1 MPPGIFFIFKFV
13 QKPLFATILVYSLR
27 NFLLT
32 GNQPSSLTWSF
43 LYCIYPISV
52 FVRGTIRGIRR
63 KREMKELGAREFPS
77 VHSNLP
83 MGISIMYKSV
93 QGFLHSQLGEI
104 ATAWQ
109 EQYGSTFS
117 IEVLGDYSIV
127 TFEPEHIKNMLSTNF
142 DNFEKG
148 PRFREMFRLVLGNGV
163 FNADGDIWKFHRAMT
178 RPFFVRDRVTDF
190 DIFDRHADIA
200 VNKMIERLSEGEPI
214 DFQDVMSRLTLDSA
228 TEFLFGSCV
237 HSLAAPLPYAH
248 NSPRKTDDNNK
259 VLHKNDRFAKALA
272 EAQAETALRTK
283 LGDLWP
289 LRDIFGDRI
298 QDSMAI
304 INEYIDPILQEALEN
319 RKPNGGDTRA
329 ENLQGGPETLLS
341 HLVQETDDIDIIRD
355 EVINIM
361 LAGRDT
367 HPDVL
372 ATLRHEILTK
382 IGLNRPTFDD
392 LKECKYL
399 RAVINET
406 LRLYPPAPFNVR
418 ASIDSTTWKAKDGG
432 KPYYVPAGCFVAY
445 SVFVMHRRK
454 DLWGPDGIYFNFTQ
468 IFGIHCHSQLAALE
482 YDPNRFLDERVHKF
496 AYNQTS
502 FVLVRLLQAFDT
514 ITLDVDAQ
522 PSDSRPPPEWKG
534 RSGVPRDEKIW
545 MKSHLTLYAYK
556 GLWLRMTFANQSIQ

>member
-1 MPPGIFFIFKFV
+1 MN
-13 QKPLFATILVYSLR
+13 R
-27 NFLLT
+27 
-32 GNQPSSLTWSF
+32 
-43 LYCIYPISV
+43 
-52 FVRGTIRGIRR
+52 
-63 KREMKELGAREFPS
+63 LGARGFPS
-77 VHSNLP
+77 VRSSVP
-83 MGISIMYKSV
+83 MA
-93 QGFLHSQLGEI
+93 EI
-104 ATAWQ
+104 LTAWQ
-109 EQYGSTFS
+109 EQYGSTYS
-117 IEVLGDYSIV
+117 VEVLGDYGIV
-127 TFEPEHIKNMLSTNF
+127 TFEPEYIKTILATNF

-148 PRFREMFRLVLGNGV
+148 PRFRKMFRSVLGNGV

-200 VNKMIERLSEGEPI
+200 INKMIERLSEGEPI

-248 NSPRKTDDNNK
+248 NSPRTTN
-259 VLHKNDRFAKALA
+259 VTSLHINDRFAKAFA
-272 EAQAETALRTK
+272 EAQAEVTLRSR

-289 LRDIFGDRI
+289 LRDIFGDQTR
-298 QDSMAI
+298 DSMAI
-304 INEYIDPILQEALEN
+304 INEYIDPILQEAIEN
-319 RKPNGGDTRA
+319 KKPKSKGGDAQA
-329 ENLQGGPETLLS
+329 EKLEGPETLLS

-367 HPDVL
+367 TASTLTFILYCLSQHPDIL

-406 LRLYPPAPFNVR
+406 LRLYPPVPFNVR
-418 ASIDSTTWKAKDGG
+418 TSINSVTLNAKDGG
-432 KPYYVPAGCFVAY
+432 KPYYVPANCSVSY
-445 SVFVMHRRK
+445 SVFIMHRRK
-454 DLWGPDGIYFNFTQ
+454 DLWGPD
-468 IFGIHCHSQLAALE
+468 ALE
-482 YDPNRFLDERVHKF
+482 YDPNRFLDERVHKVYLTPNPFIFLPFNAVKTNDILQGPRICLGQQF
-496 AYNQTS
+496 AYNETS

-522 PSDSRPPPEWKG
+522 PSDSKPSPEWKG
-534 RSGVPRDEKIW
+534 RPGVPRDEKIW
-545 MKSHLTLYAYK
+545 MKAHLTLYAYK
-556 GLWLRMTFANQSIQ
+556 GLWLRMRLANQAIQS